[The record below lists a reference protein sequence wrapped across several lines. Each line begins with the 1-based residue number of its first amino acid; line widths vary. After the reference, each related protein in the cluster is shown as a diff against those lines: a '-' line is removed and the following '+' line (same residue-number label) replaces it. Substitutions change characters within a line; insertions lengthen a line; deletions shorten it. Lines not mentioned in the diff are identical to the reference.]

1 MIGRGKTRRCARHEP
16 NLRLFGARRFLR
28 SCQRSG
34 LHGHHSD
41 TTSPLHRGLVVL
53 GVPHR
58 LGFWPRGI
66 GQKLGRGAPVCL
78 GQDCDMKTLSNHPY
92 VGSRGSLSW
101 GHNWGDIARV
111 EPSSLS
117 RFPRNDLTSVGIT
130 SAVRSLGDPRMAGI
144 VPQESSRLGRTAT
157 SLMCTSAEASTTKRT
172 ARATDAGRM

>member
-1 MIGRGKTRRCARHEP
+1 MRSVQERPTGGSLHEGRPVVAIVERTQHTASIGG
-16 NLRLFGARRFLR
+16 
-28 SCQRSG
+28 
-34 LHGHHSD
+34 SD
-41 TTSPLHRGLVVL
+41 TPSRSE
-53 GVPHR
+53 VPR
-58 LGFWPRGI
+58 LGSSP
-66 GQKLGRGAPVCL
+66 GQGALVRSLARNAPVFF
-78 GQDCDMKTLSNHPY
+78 GPVCDMKTLSNHPY
-92 VGSRGSLSW
+92 VGLRGSLSW

-144 VPQESSRLGRTAT
+144 EPQESSRLGRTAT